1 MGDLNSASESEQLAC
16 STSPAFQRWLDIN
29 GLTTGDVVH
38 DLEFRADLHG
48 WSREELA
55 SCLGWLHFGQNRDP
69 MPPRFLQAVS
79 SHMEETLQETLAR
92 VQWMADQH
100 RAGAE
105 LAATAVRARRIGLD
119 VSSGIP
125 AQRHPSGRICAAAE
139 PVPKPARK
147 RADDLTPRER
157 QVLQLL
163 GLGQS
168 NRRIS
173 RCLGLSEKTVKN
185 YLSSLFTKLSV
196 TDRTTAVLVALRRGY
211 ISVPTTAGDVSGPV
225 AP

>member
-1 MGDLNSASESEQLAC
+1 MNPASEPEQLAGH
-16 STSPAFQRWLDIN
+16 TSHVFQRWLDIN
-29 GLTTGDVVH
+29 GLTTADVVH
-38 DLEFRADLHG
+38 DLECRADLHG
-48 WSREELA
+48 WSRDELA
-55 SCLGWLHFGQNRDP
+55 SCLRWLHFGQHAEP
-69 MPPRFLQAVS
+69 MPPRLLQAVS
-79 SHMEETLQETLAR
+79 SRMEAALHETLAK
-92 VQWMADQH
+92 VQWMATQH

-105 LAATAVRARRIGLD
+105 LAATAGRAQRSGRDG
-119 VSSGIP
+119 SPGIP
-125 AQRHPSGRICAAAE
+125 AQRHPAGRIRAAVE
-139 PVPKPARK
+139 PTPGK

-196 TDRTTAVLVALRRGY
+196 TDRTTAVLVALRHGY
-211 ISVPTTAGDVSGPV
+211 ISVPSTARDVAGPV
-225 AP
+225 SP